1 MCWHDIYYTIGVDSS
16 HHDNANPTKNSNKPK
31 PKDTKDQNHTNLK
44 RIIGSCIYQIPV
56 PDDAENKTFGYMY
69 KFLSQRDNIIPIAV
83 LRGTFPHMKIGPKGN
98 KMPYVFTNPDKDTEL
113 FTCDRLFVLS
123 QKPLT
128 TTKLKTLLEASK
140 DIRTYEESQRNIVK
154 VNYRLQ

>member
-1 MCWHDIYYTIGVDSS
+1 
-16 HHDNANPTKNSNKPK
+16 
-31 PKDTKDQNHTNLK
+31 
-44 RIIGSCIYQIPV
+44 
-56 PDDAENKTFGYMY
+56 MY
-69 KFLSQRDNIIPIAV
+69 KYLSQRDNIIPIAV

-154 VNYRLQ
+154 VNNIYNNNYDNTFNNAYKLIWYMNYII